1 MAGVG
6 SNDGTSSL
14 MGPQIRAMLSLPSFD
29 RKNLQYYLQPG
40 GGHDAPTMSKI
51 VQHYAKQ
58 LFR

>member
-1 MAGVG
+1 
-6 SNDGTSSL
+6 